1 MGFILFLA
9 LIPAAICASV
19 SRPGDCTDV
28 YNGGSEDSG
37 VYTIYTLG
45 PVQVYCNI
53 GCEEES
59 VRWTVIQRR
68 KDGNV
73 NFLRGWDQYRSGFGE
88 PSGGFWLRLENI
100 HLLTQRK
107 SYELKVVMEDFEGN
121 KAYVYYST
129 FSVGP
134 EEDGYRLQVSGFRNG
149 RRGPAAENTSEDNYF
164 KGSLLPLPCFFFI
177 DHKDWTKLRKRQHLH
192 WFKTLNWTSV
202 LAKGIQSIHP
212 LCSFGF
218 KEHRVK
224 SISSSRSGPVIVC
237 LGYCLFDDCPVEVDI
252 VVQEESSLKAL
263 VKFSGSFVHHRWDQD
278 VQRSK
283 CKSVLPLKQTQLNSR
298 SVQRTSDSSDISS
311 LDRLKVYAMPVQDV
325 DLVTVVCCCGRR
337 NTLYVRILL
346 KFRVSVLRCLHERTN
361 SRDKPRYFMRVR
373 HALHIAALGVQAST
387 SGPVEK
393 GHHVAC
399 QTDPPTATSTRLT
412 GTQLSMKTLQ
422 PHFRSTGTQTN
433 FPSTDVGVGTAAA
446 LPFLTS
452 TPIKRPRKRRRT
464 ELEEVEEEPAEGSY
478 VDIPVPHDSTY
489 DPVDTLNESADVT

>member
-1 MGFILFLA
+1 MSEDLGDVCYKERLLPSVRGRYRDRDEGKGGTHQPDLDPEHALSVASKDSDIVLTKRNEMVREGGGGKDEGFILFLA

-149 RRGPAAENTSEDNYF
+149 RRGPAAGKRYRNIKAKNNRLRDS
-164 KGSLLPLPCFFFI
+164 FFP
-177 DHKDWTKLRKRQHLH
+177 R
-192 WFKTLNWTSV
+192 
-202 LAKGIQSIHP
+202 A
-212 LCSFGF
+212 
-218 KEHRVK
+218 VK
-224 SISSSRSGPVIVC
+224 
-237 LGYCLFDDCPVEVDI
+237 
-252 VVQEESSLKAL
+252 A
-263 VKFSGSFVHHRWDQD
+263 
-278 VQRSK
+278 
-283 CKSVLPLKQTQLNSR
+283 
-298 SVQRTSDSSDISS
+298 
-311 LDRLKVYAMPVQDV
+311 
-325 DLVTVVCCCGRR
+325 
-337 NTLYVRILL
+337 
-346 KFRVSVLRCLHERTN
+346 
-361 SRDKPRYFMRVR
+361 
-373 HALHIAALGVQAST
+373 IA
-387 SGPVEK
+387 
-393 GHHVAC
+393 
-399 QTDPPTATSTRLT
+399 PP
-412 GTQLSMKTLQ
+412 Q
-422 PHFRSTGTQTN
+422 
-433 FPSTDVGVGTAAA
+433 
-446 LPFLTS
+446 
-452 TPIKRPRKRRRT
+452 
-464 ELEEVEEEPAEGSY
+464 
-478 VDIPVPHDSTY
+478 
-489 DPVDTLNESADVT
+489 